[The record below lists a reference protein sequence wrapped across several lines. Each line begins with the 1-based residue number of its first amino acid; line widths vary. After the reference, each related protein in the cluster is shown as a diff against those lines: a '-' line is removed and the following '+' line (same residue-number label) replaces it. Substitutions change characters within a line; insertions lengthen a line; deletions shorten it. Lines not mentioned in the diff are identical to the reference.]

1 MHDGCYI
8 IGGSDL
14 RVSDRGPPEAQSE
27 RRCAN
32 RYILLPD
39 PTVSHQH
46 AELVVDGDRLYLIDL
61 GSPRGTHVREDGA
74 RRRVYEREV
83 GPDTP
88 VELGRWRCTI
98 ADLLAAAE
106 KLQTSTTVVD

>member
-14 RVSDRGPPEAQSE
+14 RVCDHGPPRQQAE
-27 RRCAN
+27 RRRAD

-46 AELVVDGDRLYLIDL
+46 AELLVDHGRLYLIDL
-61 GSPRGTHVREDGA
+61 GSPRGVHVRDGDA

-83 GPDTP
+83 EPETP

-98 ADLLAAAE
+98 ADLLSIAERLQRKSAA
-106 KLQTSTTVVD
+106 VG

>member
-1 MHDGCYI
+1 MRDGCYI

-14 RVSDRGPPEAQSE
+14 RVSDRGPPEAQAD
-27 RRCAN
+27 RRRAD

-46 AELVVDGDRLYLIDL
+46 AELVVDGGRMYLIDL
-61 GSPRGTHVREDGA
+61 GSPRGTHVHEGGA

-83 GPDTP
+83 EPETP

-98 ADLLAAAE
+98 ADLLAAVE
-106 KLQTSTTVVD
+106 KLQRRTTVAD

>member
-14 RVSDRGPPEAQSE
+14 RVSDRGPPEAQAE
-27 RRCAN
+27 RRRAD

-46 AELVVDGDRLYLIDL
+46 AELVVDGGRLYLIDL
-61 GSPRGTHVREDGA
+61 GSPRGTHVHEGGA
-74 RRRVYEREV
+74 RRRVYQREV
-83 GPDTP
+83 EPETP

-106 KLQTSTTVVD
+106 KLQRGTLD

>member
-14 RVSDRGPPEAQSE
+14 RTTDLGPPARLPE
-27 RRCAN
+27 RRRAN

-46 AELVVDGDRLYLIDL
+46 AELIVDGGRLYLIDL
-61 GSPRGTHVREDGA
+61 GSPRGTHVREGGA

-83 GPDTP
+83 ELGTP

-98 ADLLAAAE
+98 ADLLRRAEQLQGRRAACG
-106 KLQTSTTVVD
+106 

>member
-1 MHDGCYI
+1 MRDGCYI

-14 RVSDRGPPEAQSE
+14 RVADNGPPPDLGE
-27 RRCAN
+27 RRAAD
-32 RYILLPD
+32 RYILVPD

-46 AELVVDGDRLYLIDL
+46 AELVVQGERLRLVDL
-61 GSPRGTHVREDGA
+61 GSPRGTHVRADGI
-74 RRRVYEREV
+74 RRRVYETEV
-83 GPDTP
+83 EPATP

-106 KLQTSTTVVD
+106 NLEGNSTVSG